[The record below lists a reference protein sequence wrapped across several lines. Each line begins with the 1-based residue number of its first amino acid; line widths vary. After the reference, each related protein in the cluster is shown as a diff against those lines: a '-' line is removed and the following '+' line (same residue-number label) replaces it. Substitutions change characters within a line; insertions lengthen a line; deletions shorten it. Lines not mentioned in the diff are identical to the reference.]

1 MLKDVNNFIQEIK
14 SIKQKINFG
23 LLEDLFEL
31 SSPADYAKMLI
42 DIKNT
47 DENKRIAAEI
57 EDRISNLKDRIK
69 EMSETETKIKLLM
82 RH

>member
-1 MLKDVNNFIQEIK
+1 M
-14 SIKQKINFG
+14 
-23 LLEDLFEL
+23 LEDFYEL

-47 DENKRIAAEI
+47 DENKRIVAEI

-69 EMSETETKIKLLM
+69 EMSKTEKKNCWWDI
-82 RH
+82 RDY

>member
-1 MLKDVNNFIQEIK
+1 M
-14 SIKQKINFG
+14 
-23 LLEDLFEL
+23 LEDFFEL

-47 DENKRIAAEI
+47 DENKRIVAEI

>member
-14 SIKQKINFG
+14 SIKQKINLG